1 MKIYNV
7 IIVDDHLLLSQAL
20 ATMVN
25 SFQQFHVLDLASNG
39 LHLIEKLD
47 ASTQSPDLILMDVN
61 MPKMNGIETTKWLK
75 EHHPDIK
82 VLALSVEDHDETI
95 LKMIKAGAKG
105 YILKDS
111 EKSVL
116 EKALL
121 DVIEN
126 DFYHSKQVTEIFL
139 NNVHG
144 NKENK
149 LVLKEREIEFMKL
162 ACTEM
167 TYKEIAEVMHLSP
180 KTIDGYRD
188 TLFSKLNIKNR
199 IGLVTYAIKHK
210 YYTV

>member
-7 IIVDDHLLLSQAL
+7 IIVDDHMLLSQAL
-20 ATMVN
+20 GSMVN
-25 SFQQFHVLDLASNG
+25 SFPQFHVIDLASNG
-39 LHLIEKLD
+39 INLMEKIESGIHK
-47 ASTQSPDLILMDVN
+47 PDLILMDVT

-75 EHHPDIK
+75 ENHPDIK
-82 VLALSVEDHDETI
+82 VLALSVEDHDDTI
-95 LKMIKAGAKG
+95 LKMIKAGARG

-111 EKSVL
+111 EKTIL

-126 DFYHSKQVTEIFL
+126 GFYHSKQVTEIFL
-139 NNVHG
+139 NNV
-144 NKENK
+144 NDDSEKK

-167 TYKEIAEVMHLSP
+167 TYKEIAAIMHLSP

-188 TLFSKLNIKNR
+188 NLFSKLNIKNR

>member
-25 SFQQFHVLDLASNG
+25 SFTQFHVVEIASNG
-39 LHLIEKLD
+39 ANLKEKLD
-47 ASTQSPDLILMDVN
+47 VGNIQPDIILMDVN
-61 MPKMNGIETTKWLK
+61 MPIMNGIETTKWLK
-75 EHHPDIK
+75 ENMPEIK
-82 VLALSVEDHDETI
+82 VLALSVEDHDDTI

-105 YILKDS
+105 YVLKDS
-111 EKSVL
+111 EKSIL

-139 NNVHG
+139 NNVNG
-144 NKENK
+144 KKEKNV
-149 LVLKEREIEFMKL
+149 VLKDREIEFMKL

-167 TYKEIAEVMHLSP
+167 TYKEIAEIMHLSP

-188 TLFSKLNIKNR
+188 NLFSKLGIKNR

-210 YYTV
+210 YYSV

>member
-39 LHLIEKLD
+39 QNLIEKIEGGNL
-47 ASTQSPDLILMDVN
+47 QPELILMDVN

-75 EHHPDIK
+75 ENHPDIK

-121 DVIEN
+121 DVIEH

-144 NKENK
+144 NTEKK
-149 LVLKEREIEFMKL
+149 LELKDREIEFMKL

-188 TLFSKLNIKNR
+188 NLFSKLNIKNR

-210 YYTV
+210 YFTV